1 MSNTDILDRD
11 LVMEET
17 LRSIDAYT
25 ESVIRLL
32 DIMES
37 EESNSSSVT
46 YENTDSK
53 ENTKILDKI
62 KASVKKIFD
71 AMITGIQKGKV
82 TARGTIQ
89 ASKLTKL
96 ATIVK
101 NHPNITVK
109 IQDVWSYSRFVDDL
123 IDEHVRKFKR
133 KNTLNLFDKL
143 IGTGRA
149 IDALIGNLD
158 LMSEQMTNPKN
169 KQFVIKGG
177 GFKNGR
183 ETNGHKVSKIAD
195 TGVRKAANFANN
207 HKIITGAGVLAARGP
222 VKNAVTGAVKGV
234 ASVAPS
240 AKLITGEIIKDKAT
254 EKVTK
259 VAITTASGNIAK
271 IGGNMLVADVP
282 NVTRDIVAVIGASG
296 PLLTNTAL
304 IIGGAVGLLAIS
316 KVFTNCPRKIGVE
329 TITVKELY
337 QRLVTLA
344 PQKFPSIIKADLQNA
359 GAYLTRTE
367 CLQEFALTNGGTN
380 SAVEYSRKISH
391 LLTSYAR
398 FRQSMIDFYL
408 SIVYGIL
415 SNPNVNANRLYSPN
429 TMVSLRDN

>member
-11 LVMEET
+11 IVMEET

-143 IGTGRA
+143 
-149 IDALIGNLD
+149 L
-158 LMSEQMTNPKN
+158 
-169 KQFVIKGG
+169 
-177 GFKNGR
+177 
-183 ETNGHKVSKIAD
+183 
-195 TGVRKAANFANN
+195 
-207 HKIITGAGVLAARGP
+207 
-222 VKNAVTGAVKGV
+222 
-234 ASVAPS
+234 
-240 AKLITGEIIKDKAT
+240 
-254 EKVTK
+254 
-259 VAITTASGNIAK
+259 
-271 IGGNMLVADVP
+271 
-282 NVTRDIVAVIGASG
+282 
-296 PLLTNTAL
+296 
-304 IIGGAVGLLAIS
+304 
-316 KVFTNCPRKIGVE
+316 
-329 TITVKELY
+329 
-337 QRLVTLA
+337 
-344 PQKFPSIIKADLQNA
+344 
-359 GAYLTRTE
+359 
-367 CLQEFALTNGGTN
+367 
-380 SAVEYSRKISH
+380 H
-391 LLTSYAR
+391 LL
-398 FRQSMIDFYL
+398 L
-408 SIVYGIL
+408 
-415 SNPNVNANRLYSPN
+415 
-429 TMVSLRDN
+429 